1 MVTDVRKKNLRSSMM
16 HIVLPFWQIIGIYS
30 FKSQQKYNR
39 ENGILTPVKRNERIV
54 ASMDSCPC
62 TVSTVVV

>member
-1 MVTDVRKKNLRSSMM
+1 M